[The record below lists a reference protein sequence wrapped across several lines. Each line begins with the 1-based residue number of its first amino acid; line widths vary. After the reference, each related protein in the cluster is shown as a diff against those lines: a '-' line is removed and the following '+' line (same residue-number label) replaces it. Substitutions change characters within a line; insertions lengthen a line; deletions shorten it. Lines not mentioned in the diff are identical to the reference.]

1 MSQREFD
8 REIPPDEQL
17 REVSLIL
24 MQALYRLRRHGP
36 PPRPPRIA
44 TPPATPIR
52 TDAVPRRRKQT
63 LPKPRHAKQKPGS
76 YANQLKNLFRKRR
89 PQKRQ
94 WWVEMVVSI
103 DTVPCDQLDRAVCH
117 THQDVDEL
125 EFREAFE
132 HAMRALSAED
142 RRIAGMV
149 AEYGITHAAREVG
162 VSWRQIDNAL
172 AKMRVVFEE
181 AGFESPARAVPH
193 HTIQ

>member
-24 MQALYRLRRHGP
+24 MQALYRLKRHGP
-36 PPRPPRIA
+36 PPRPPRVA

-52 TDAVPRRRKQT
+52 TAAVPRRRKQT

-94 WWVEMVVSI
+94 WWMEMVVSI

-132 HAMRALSAED
+132 HAMRALSAEE
-142 RRIAGMV
+142 RRIAGLV
-149 AEYGITHAAREVG
+149 AEHGMAHAARKAG
-162 VSWRQIDNAL
+162 VSWRQVRNAL
-172 AKMRVVFEE
+172 VRMRAVFEV
-181 AGFESPARAVPH
+181 AGFGPPARAVPH
-193 HTIQ
+193 HTTQ